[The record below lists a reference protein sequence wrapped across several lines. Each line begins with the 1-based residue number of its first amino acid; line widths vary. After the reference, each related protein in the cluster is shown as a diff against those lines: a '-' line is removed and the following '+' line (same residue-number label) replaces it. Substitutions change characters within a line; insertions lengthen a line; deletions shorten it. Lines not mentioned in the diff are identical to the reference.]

1 MGLSNSPA
9 YSYLLSLLLTF
20 FFLEPLFSIQSNILE
35 INFSSC
41 KSPSVHFSSCTDRK
55 IVKLVTSTRHIS
67 CFSFL
72 FLLSSSYF
80 SSRYTCTARFCLCQ
94 WPYVCQLC
102 MSRRFLARAQ
112 ASDVR
117 ECGCHVTASHASITA
132 ENYRKKQGRS
142 HFSSIV
148 FIGFVN
154 TLDATGFFFI
164 KLSARFTLSQV
175 IRERSPGAE
184 DVCQRIPIGLEL
196 DQTWRLGT
204 ESRHD

>member
-1 MGLSNSPA
+1 
-9 YSYLLSLLLTF
+9 
-20 FFLEPLFSIQSNILE
+20 
-35 INFSSC
+35 
-41 KSPSVHFSSCTDRK
+41 
-55 IVKLVTSTRHIS
+55 
-67 CFSFL
+67 
-72 FLLSSSYF
+72 
-80 SSRYTCTARFCLCQ
+80 
-94 WPYVCQLC
+94 

-132 ENYRKKQGRS
+132 DNYRKKQGRS

-154 TLDATGFFFI
+154 TLDATGFFFFFFI

-175 IRERSPGAE
+175 FRERSPGAE

-196 DQTWRLGT
+196 DQT
-204 ESRHD
+204 

>member
-1 MGLSNSPA
+1 
-9 YSYLLSLLLTF
+9 
-20 FFLEPLFSIQSNILE
+20 
-35 INFSSC
+35 
-41 KSPSVHFSSCTDRK
+41 
-55 IVKLVTSTRHIS
+55 
-67 CFSFL
+67 
-72 FLLSSSYF
+72 
-80 SSRYTCTARFCLCQ
+80 
-94 WPYVCQLC
+94 

-132 ENYRKKQGRS
+132 KNYRKKQGRS

-175 IRERSPGAE
+175 FPERSPGAE

-196 DQTWRLGT
+196 DQT
-204 ESRHD
+204 

>member
-1 MGLSNSPA
+1 
-9 YSYLLSLLLTF
+9 
-20 FFLEPLFSIQSNILE
+20 
-35 INFSSC
+35 
-41 KSPSVHFSSCTDRK
+41 
-55 IVKLVTSTRHIS
+55 
-67 CFSFL
+67 
-72 FLLSSSYF
+72 
-80 SSRYTCTARFCLCQ
+80 
-94 WPYVCQLC
+94 

-132 ENYRKKQGRS
+132 ESYRKKQGRS

-164 KLSARFTLSQV
+164 KLSARVTLSQV
-175 IRERSPGAE
+175 FRERSPGAE

-196 DQTWRLGT
+196 DQT
-204 ESRHD
+204 

>member
-1 MGLSNSPA
+1 
-9 YSYLLSLLLTF
+9 
-20 FFLEPLFSIQSNILE
+20 
-35 INFSSC
+35 
-41 KSPSVHFSSCTDRK
+41 
-55 IVKLVTSTRHIS
+55 
-67 CFSFL
+67 
-72 FLLSSSYF
+72 
-80 SSRYTCTARFCLCQ
+80 
-94 WPYVCQLC
+94 

-154 TLDATGFFFI
+154 TLDATGFFFFFI

-175 IRERSPGAE
+175 FRERSPGAE

-196 DQTWRLGT
+196 DQT
-204 ESRHD
+204 

>member
-1 MGLSNSPA
+1 
-9 YSYLLSLLLTF
+9 
-20 FFLEPLFSIQSNILE
+20 
-35 INFSSC
+35 
-41 KSPSVHFSSCTDRK
+41 
-55 IVKLVTSTRHIS
+55 
-67 CFSFL
+67 
-72 FLLSSSYF
+72 
-80 SSRYTCTARFCLCQ
+80 
-94 WPYVCQLC
+94 

-117 ECGCHVTASHASITA
+117 ECVCHVTASHASITA

-154 TLDATGFFFI
+154 TLDATAFFFI

-175 IRERSPGAE
+175 FRERSPGAE

-196 DQTWRLGT
+196 DQT
-204 ESRHD
+204 